1 MKNCRLVAV
10 AALLCSLSAQA
21 QEGFPR
27 KIVVTCPSDRQ
38 PIMNDIRLAIEHSD
52 YTATL
57 RARLQM
63 LERTRE
69 ACASR
74 PSAMLTFVSPD
85 EAKSDSEQRFTS
97 K

>member
-10 AALLCSLSAQA
+10 IALLYSLSTQA

-27 KIVVTCPSDRQ
+27 KIVVTCPSDH
-38 PIMNDIRLAIEHSD
+38 PPTMNDIRLAIEHSD
-52 YTATL
+52 YTVTL

-63 LERTRE
+63 LAHTRE
-69 ACASR
+69 VCASR
-74 PSAMLTFVSPD
+74 PSAVLAFVSPD
-85 EAKSDSEQRFTS
+85 EAKSEPEQRMVS